1 MVQAKFTKGPGM
13 GSDGK
18 QPKQFT
24 KFQSWLLMGTIF
36 FIAAVAIWLPVFVS

>member
-1 MVQAKFTKGPGM
+1 M
-13 GSDGK
+13 SIDDK

-36 FIAAVAIWLPVFVS
+36 FIATVSIWLPVFAS